1 MRSIAAECGN
11 CQEKLKVN
19 FMEAVMIKEAT
30 IENLKQVVDIVM
42 RYRAFYGVDEQRK
55 EDVESFMKSRFENR
69 QSKVFIATSENDE
82 VIGFIQ
88 LYPSYSTVS
97 LKPQWIL
104 NDFFVDKN
112 YRKQGYGTKLMEYVK
127 TYFEDSAK
135 GFILVTD
142 KDNVTAKS
150 FYDKNGWKTG
160 AHDLYTYFYK

>member
-1 MRSIAAECGN
+1 
-11 CQEKLKVN
+11 
-19 FMEAVMIKEAT
+19 MIKEAT

-104 NDFFVDKN
+104 NDFFVEVA
-112 YRKQGYGTKLMEYVK
+112 YRHKGYGQALMSFVKEYFRDK
-127 TYFEDSAK
+127 AK

-142 KDNVTAKS
+142 IDNFTAKS
-150 FYDKNGWKTG
+150 FYEQNGWKTG
-160 AHDLYTYFYK
+160 EHDFYTFFYE

>member
-1 MRSIAAECGN
+1 
-11 CQEKLKVN
+11 
-19 FMEAVMIKEAT
+19 METVMIKEAT
-30 IENLKQVVDIVM
+30 IEELKQVVDIVM
-42 RYRAFYGVDEQRK
+42 KYREFYGVDKQRI
-55 EDVESFMKSRFENR
+55 EDVESFMKSRFENQ

-97 LKPQWIL
+97 LKPQCIL
-104 NDFFVDKN
+104 NDFYVDKN

-127 TYFEDSAK
+127 KYFKDSAK

-150 FYDKNGWKTG
+150 LYDKNGWETG
-160 AHDLYTYFYK
+160 EHDLYTYFYK

>member
-1 MRSIAAECGN
+1 
-11 CQEKLKVN
+11 
-19 FMEAVMIKEAT
+19 MIKIFITTESILT
-30 IENLKQVVDIVM
+30 LHNIENRIL
-42 RYRAFYGVDEQRK
+42 RK
-55 EDVESFMKSRFENR
+55 VTRIKYIEDVEKFMKSRFENQ

-97 LKPQWIL
+97 LKPQWVL
-104 NDFFVDKN
+104 NDFYVDKN

-127 TYFEDSAK
+127 AYFKDSAK

-150 FYDKNGWKTG
+150 LYDKNGWETG
-160 AHDLYTYFYK
+160 EYDFYTYFYK